1 MGWYGSFIRLF
12 ACILLIPVIS
22 AALAYWRGRFAGLM
36 LWNGSLP
43 LLVLGASLLA
53 MLVNKTQI
61 TAGGLL
67 FAIPPIAVLAACTAG
82 YLRHS
87 RHPLLFWFPWSL
99 NLAIV
104 AFLFYMA
111 FWFHISF

>member
-1 MGWYGSFIRLF
+1 MDWNDLFVRLL

-22 AALAYWRGRFAGLM
+22 AAVAYSRGRFAGVM
-36 LWNGSLP
+36 LWNGSAP
-43 LLVLGASLLA
+43 LLVMGASVIEMLL
-53 MLVNKTQI
+53 NKTHV

-67 FAIPPIAVLAACTAG
+67 FAIPPVTALATSTAG

-87 RHPLLFWFPWSL
+87 RHPLLFWFPWFV
-99 NLAIV
+99 NLAMV
-104 AFLFYMA
+104 AFLLYLS

>member
-1 MGWYGSFIRLF
+1 MGWYDLFVRLF
-12 ACILLIPVIS
+12 TCILLIPVIG
-22 AALAYWRGRFAGLM
+22 AAIAYWRGRFAEVM
-36 LWNGSLP
+36 LWNASIP
-43 LLVLGASLLA
+43 LLVMCASALA

-67 FAIPPIAVLAACTAG
+67 FAIPPVAVLAACTAA

-87 RHPLLFWFPWSL
+87 RHPLMFWFPWTV

-104 AFLFYMA
+104 AFLLYMA